1 MSQGLSKML
10 QSIDG
15 NNIEMRI
22 AYQCAPLLAGL
33 KPSNL
38 LMLRSREL
46 VCVQHLLKKGGDILF
61 HCSTGKGE
69 GSGSFIQQ
77 KTA

>member
-46 VCVQHLLKKGGDILF
+46 VCVQHLLKKAGISYFIVAGE
-61 HCSTGKGE
+61 GE
-69 GSGSFIQQ
+69 GSSSIIQQ

>member
-46 VCVQHLLKKGGDILF
+46 VCV
-61 HCSTGKGE
+61 
-69 GSGSFIQQ
+69 
-77 KTA
+77 

>member
-46 VCVQHLLKKGGDILF
+46 VAEKGGDILF